1 MGSDVMVVAEDV
13 VKRYRKKDPLAV
25 DRVSLRV
32 RRGESLG
39 IVGETGSGKSTMAKI
54 LSGLLPHDEGRVEF
68 DGRPIYRR
76 GRVDREIWKR
86 VQMIFQDPYESLNP
100 AMDVGTIVGEPLLFW
115 RGLSAAQARTRV
127 AELLEG
133 VGLAPTVAKASP
145 EELSGGQRQR
155 VSIARAMAAEPE
167 LIICDEPVAALD
179 VSVQAQILALMNEL
193 RERQGVA
200 YVFISHDIGVV
211 QLMCD
216 RIAVMNA
223 GRVVEELDAADMS
236 VDRAT
241 DPYTRR
247 LLASVPTLPH
257 VDHPEQRP
265 G

>member
-13 VKRYRKKDPLAV
+13 VKRYGRKDPLAV

-54 LSGLLPHDEGRVEF
+54 LSGLLPHDEGRAEF
-68 DGRPIYRR
+68 DGRAIYRR

-100 AMDVGTIVGEPLLFW
+100 AMDVGTIVGEPLVFW
-115 RGLSAAQARTRV
+115 RGFSPSQTRTRV

-133 VGLAPTVAKASP
+133 VGLVPSLAQAPP

-223 GRVVEELDAADMS
+223 GKVVEELDAADLS

-257 VDHPEQRP
+257 IDHPEQRP

>member
-1 MGSDVMVVAEDV
+1 MGSEVMLVAEDV

-32 RRGESLG
+32 QRGESLG

-54 LSGLLPHDEGRVEF
+54 LSGLLPHDEGRAEF
-68 DGRPIYRR
+68 DGQPIYRR
-76 GRVDREIWKR
+76 GRVNREIWKR

-100 AMDVGTIVGEPLLFW
+100 AMDVGTIVGEPLVFW
-115 RGLSAAQARTRV
+115 RGLSSSQARERV
-127 AELLEG
+127 AELLDS
-133 VGLAPTVAKASP
+133 VGLAPSVAQAP
-145 EELSGGQRQR
+145 PDELSGGQRQR
-155 VSIARAMAAEPE
+155 VAIARAMAAEPE

-223 GRVVEELDAADMS
+223 GKVVEELDAVDMS

-257 VDHPEQRP
+257 ISHPEEQA